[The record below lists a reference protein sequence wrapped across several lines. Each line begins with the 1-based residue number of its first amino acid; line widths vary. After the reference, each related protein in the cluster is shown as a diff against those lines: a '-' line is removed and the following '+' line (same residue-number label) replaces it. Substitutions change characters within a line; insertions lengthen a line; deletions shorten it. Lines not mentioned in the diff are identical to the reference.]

1 MEGLTTTA
9 FEDGSTYSDIRQQF
23 EHSSY
28 GQSLRGHTRWDH
40 FRPKDVT
47 PEEWVEI
54 LGTDTDSLK
63 HAPLMYGL
71 MRQFIRHSPKG
82 SLSPE
87 DERILLLAA
96 MTNGWGEAGSSEEG
110 ITPMGNISY
119 GQKTH
124 VQQRQERDIYRA
136 VFQRLLG
143 EHHLKEE
150 LMTESALF
158 NPDSRLG
165 QIYDAVRH
173 INYLRTALNA
183 YDKAAELDDAEISS
197 HLRWLSADVISNQLP
212 NLLQQAKMFPA
223 AAEYVKAVG
232 PKIDVILDEV
242 PEDIFAVHG
251 KSERV
256 HADRFRLVRKLWKN
270 GAETD
275 QPARERR
282 QNGSVE
288 SKFIRDYDRLGEII
302 EAYRTLGKQ
311 VVLTSGSFD
320 MIHIGHAK
328 YIETAKS
335 YGDVLVVGVDSDA
348 KIKQR
353 KGPDRPVVPEEE
365 RVSMLTH
372 ILGVDYVA
380 IKQPTDEHW
389 RLIKTVR
396 PDTLI
401 ATQETYDDDEIERL
415 AEYCGRVVVLPPQ
428 ATTSTSA
435 KIRRLQIGWNRQV
448 VEPIERIL
456 DSDLPDEE
464 IRRMLGEFVLGIRN
478 T

>member
-1 MEGLTTTA
+1 MEGLTTTP
-9 FEDGSTYSDIRQQF
+9 FEDGSSYTDIRRQF
-23 EHSSY
+23 EDSPYGHSLH
-28 GQSLRGHTRWDH
+28 GEIRWDH
-40 FRPKDVT
+40 FRPDSVT
-47 PEEWVEI
+47 PDEWVEI

-71 MRQFIRHSPKG
+71 TRQFIMHSPEG
-82 SLSPE
+82 SLSSE

-96 MTNGWGEAGSSEEG
+96 MTNGWGESGSDEEG

-119 GQKTH
+119 GQKTQN
-124 VQQRQERDIYRA
+124 QQRQEQDTYRA
-136 VFQRLLG
+136 VFQKLLG

-150 LMTESALF
+150 LMAESVLF

-165 QIYDAVRH
+165 QVYDAVRH

-183 YDKAAELDDAEISS
+183 YAKAEALGDAEISS
-197 HLRWLSADVISNQLP
+197 HLRWLSADVVSNQLP
-212 NLLQQAKMFPA
+212 NLLQYAKMFPA
-223 AAEYVKAVG
+223 AAEYVRSVAPNV
-232 PKIDVILDEV
+232 DAILDEV

-270 GAETD
+270 GAEPD
-275 QPARERR
+275 QTVRERR
-282 QNGSVE
+282 QNGNVE
-288 SKFIRDYDRLGEII
+288 SKFIKDYDRLGEIVA
-302 EAYRTLGKQ
+302 AYRTLGKQ
-311 VVLTSGSFD
+311 IVLTSGSFD

-328 YIETAKS
+328 YLETARS
-335 YGDVLVVGVDSDA
+335 YGDILVVGVDSDT

-372 ILGVDYVA
+372 IRGVDYVA
-380 IKQPTDEHW
+380 LKQPAHEHW
-389 RLIKTVR
+389 KLIKTVR

-401 ATQETYDDDEIERL
+401 ATQETYSDEEIEQL
-415 AEYCGRVVVLPPQ
+415 AEYCGQVVVLPPQ

-456 DSDLPDEE
+456 SSDMPEE
-464 IRRMLGEFVLGIRN
+464 ELRRTLGAFVLEIRN